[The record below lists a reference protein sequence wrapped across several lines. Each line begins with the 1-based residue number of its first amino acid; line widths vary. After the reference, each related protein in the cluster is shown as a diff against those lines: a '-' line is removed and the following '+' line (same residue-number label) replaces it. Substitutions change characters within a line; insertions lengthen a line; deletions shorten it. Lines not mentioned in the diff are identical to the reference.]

1 MPPSAERPSHP
12 GLRPLIWVP
21 ALIGLVSL
29 MLVLFSR
36 LGAA

>member
-1 MPPSAERPSHP
+1 MPPSTERPYHP

-21 ALIGLVSL
+21 ALIGLVAL
-29 MLVLFSR
+29 MLMLFSR